1 MSRILY
7 NKRDIGG
14 GSVSNGYTQVI
25 RERIAGANEGTIF
38 VNSDFSD
45 IAETETVRRTL
56 NRLVDEQKIRRL
68 LNGIYEKPKYSILL
82 QEFVAADPN
91 EVAKALARNYHWS
104 ISPCGNTALNQLGLS
119 TQVPAVWSYIS
130 DGPYKTFEINATK
143 IDFKHRT
150 NKEIS
155 GLSYM
160 TALVIQALKTLGKE
174 NVDELVISTLS
185 SKLNNAE
192 KSAMLQEASEATN
205 WIYDTIKKICGGEQK
220 K

>member
-1 MSRILY
+1 M
-7 NKRDIGG
+7 
-14 GSVSNGYTQVI
+14 SNGYTQVI
-25 RERIAGANEGTIF
+25 RERIVVANEGTIF

-56 NRLVDEQKIRRL
+56 NRFVDEQKIRRL
-68 LNGIYEKPKYSILL
+68 LNGIYEKPKYSALL
-82 QEFVAADPN
+82 QEYVAADPY

-174 NVDELVISTLS
+174 NVDESVISTLS
-185 SKLNNAE
+185 SKLNDAE
-192 KSAMLQEASEATN
+192 KSAMLREASEATN
-205 WIYDTIKKICGGEQK
+205 WIYDIIKKICGGEQK
-220 K
+220 

>member
-1 MSRILY
+1 M
-7 NKRDIGG
+7 
-14 GSVSNGYTQVI
+14 SNGYTQVI

-119 TQVPAVWSYIS
+119 TQVIS
-130 DGPYKTFEINATK
+130 ELRSRG
-143 IDFKHRT
+143 
-150 NKEIS
+150 
-155 GLSYM
+155 
-160 TALVIQALKTLGKE
+160 VI
-174 NVDELVISTLS
+174 
-185 SKLNNAE
+185 
-192 KSAMLQEASEATN
+192 
-205 WIYDTIKKICGGEQK
+205 
-220 K
+220 